1 MPAPPSVPMSVPLSW
16 QQQTLAGLTALALR
30 HGADRVQAVGSVAAG
45 TVDEWSDLDA
55 LVVVPDGRLP
65 DFWPDRGWLVPLGPV
80 AAAQTALQADGAA
93 IRLLLADGRK
103 VDVLL
108 AERSA
113 ADARLARL
121 ADTTPVVG
129 QESIDAAADRLLF
142 DAATVV
148 TRAAR
153 GERLIATHLA
163 LGLLERCL
171 EAAMVRRDL
180 GTGSCVHRHATAY
193 DDLADLL
200 PALPAAPGPEDLL
213 DLVGAA
219 LDCFERIT
227 GTPLHRAAVD
237 ALIGKA
243 RRALG

>member
-1 MPAPPSVPMSVPLSW
+1 LFRSARSPLARRRCRPTAPRSGCCSP
-16 QQQTLAGLTALALR
+16 TAAR
-30 HGADRVQAVGSVAAG
+30 S
-45 TVDEWSDLDA
+45 TCCS
-55 LVVVPDGRLP
+55 P
-65 DFWPDRGWLVPLGPV
+65 
-80 AAAQTALQADGAA
+80 
-93 IRLLLADGRK
+93 K
-103 VDVLL
+103 
-108 AERSA
+108 RSA

-213 DLVGAA
+213 DLAAAA
-219 LDCFERIT
+219 LDCFEQIT
-227 GTPLHRAAVD
+227 GTPLRRAAVD